1 MKQCC
6 VALAAY
12 LAFVAAPQPATAQ
25 GGCISGSLEDYL
37 QHTSVVA
44 IFKGVVTAVRA
55 VPDSLTFPRDHREIA
70 TMTVTRVW
78 KGNVAS
84 TTALHRWFT
93 EGRDSGGGF
102 VSGREYL
109 AIAHELS
116 PESRPWFGLPWTG
129 ERAFGVNGWGACS
142 VMPADSPAALRLIGA
157 APGYPPKP

>member
-1 MKQCC
+1 MTVMRQCC
-6 VALAAY
+6 AALAAY
-12 LAFVAAPQPATAQ
+12 FAFVVISQPVIAQ
-25 GGCISGSLEDYL
+25 GGCISASLEERLD
-37 QHTSVVA
+37 HDGVVA
-44 IFKGVVTAVRA
+44 IFKGVVTAVKA

-93 EGRDSGGGF
+93 EGRASGGGF
-102 VSGREYL
+102 EAGNEYL

-129 ERAFGVNGWGACS
+129 ERALGVNGWGAC
-142 VMPADSPAALRLIGA
+142 
-157 APGYPPKP
+157 